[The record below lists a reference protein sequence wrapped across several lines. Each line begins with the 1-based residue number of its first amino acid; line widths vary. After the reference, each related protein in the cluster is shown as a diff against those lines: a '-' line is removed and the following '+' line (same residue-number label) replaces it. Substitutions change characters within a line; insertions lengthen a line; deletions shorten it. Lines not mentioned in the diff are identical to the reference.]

1 MKRRDFLKRTAPIAA
16 SPFILNGLSM
26 KAFATQNMLQLLG
39 CEDVNDRVLILIQMK
54 GGNDGLNMLI
64 PVSQYADYANLRPDI
79 RIKDTGSAAEK
90 YIDLDSNLTAAQ
102 LTGLHPAMVEIKDL
116 YNAGKAAFIHGVGYP
131 DANKSHFKSTDLW
144 LTGGDGTAANFNIG
158 TGWVGRYLDYSFPGI
173 AGNPTS
179 AMPDPLGIELG
190 DRKPSLGFHTESEH
204 RVSINLTGQDPSG
217 FYNVVSEI
225 GNAPLFNL
233 PNSEYGGILQH
244 VMNLENSI
252 SVYSKRISDVFDAGT
267 NAGTYPSS
275 NLANQLKTVAR
286 LISGGS
292 RTKVFLTSIGGFDT
306 HISQT
311 QQGANH
317 LGEHAELLQEIS
329 QAVKAF
335 QEDLGAMGLEDRA
348 MTVTFS
354 EFGRKAIQN
363 GSNGTDHGTLA
374 PMMLFGKHV
383 EAGVLGDHIDLQ
395 NLDNTGAPAQN
406 PTNDYRQ
413 VFTSLLQDWLG
424 ASTDALVATQ
434 FDPYES
440 GKLPLIAASHVVP
453 PECHDPFINA
463 VGIED
468 HLFQFR
474 AFPNPTSGLFR
485 LDFTMDRPSET
496 LITVFGLQGQIVF
509 QEELATSAGN
519 QQLVVDLSGHASG
532 VYSCVIQNSSG
543 KQSLKVV
550 KM

>member
-16 SPFILNGLSM
+16 SPFILNGMSM

-39 CEDVNDRVLILIQMK
+39 CEDVQDRVLILIQMK
-54 GGNDGLNMLI
+54 GGNDGINTLI
-64 PVSQYADYANLRPDI
+64 PISQYADYANLRTDI
-79 RIKDTGSAAEK
+79 RIMDTGSAAEK
-90 YIDLDSNLTAAQ
+90 YIDLDSNLAAGQ
-102 LTGLHPAMVEIKDL
+102 LTGLHPAMGEIKDL
-116 YNAGKAAFIHGVGYP
+116 YDAGKAAFIHGVGYP

-144 LTGGDGTAANFNIG
+144 LTGGDGTPANFNVG
-158 TGWVGRYLDYSFPGI
+158 TGWVGRYLDYTFPGI

-267 NAGTYPSS
+267 NAGSYPSS

-292 RTKVFLTSIGGFDT
+292 RTKVFLTTIGGFDT

-311 QQGANH
+311 QLGANH

-374 PMMLFGKHV
+374 PMMVFGKHV
-383 EAGVLGDHIDLQ
+383 EAGVVGDHIDLQ
-395 NLDNTGAPAQN
+395 NLDTTGAPAQSPN
-406 PTNDYRQ
+406 NDYRQ

-424 ASTDALVATQ
+424 ASSDALVATQ

-440 GKLPLIAASHVVP
+440 IKLPLVTASHIVP

-468 HLFQFR
+468 NLFQFR
-474 AFPNPTSGLFR
+474 AFPNPTTGLFR
-485 LDFTMDRPSET
+485 LDFVLNRPSET
-496 LITVFGLQGQIVF
+496 MITVYGIQGQLVF
-509 QEELATSAGN
+509 REELSTSSGQ
-519 QQLVVDLSGHASG
+519 QQLVVDLSEQPAGI
-532 VYSCVIQNSSG
+532 YSCVIQNSSG
-543 KQSLKVV
+543 KKSLKVV
-550 KM
+550 KV